1 MTFSCLPTALTSV
14 FFSFAH
20 WLDKQTHGR
29 AIALGACRY
38 ILFARG
44 CRTVTSWLRA
54 VAAIIGEDFRQSYVH
69 RLCRPGASRREH
81 GDHDPRRGRSR
92 LVKDKRLRIGIDDTP
107 TFKRYGSLGGGRRYP
122 PPSQSWPGG

>member
-20 WLDKQTHGR
+20 WLDKRTAVRLPLVLAG
-29 AIALGACRY
+29 

-54 VAAIIGEDFRQSYVH
+54 GGIGEDFRQSYVTV
-69 RLCRPGASRREH
+69 CAV
-81 GDHDPRRGRSR
+81 GRAVESMAITTLDVVKP

-107 TFKRYGSLGGGRRYP
+107 TKRYGPWVEGRRYP